1 MLNWNKMKN
10 ISGYIFSMMLLLL
23 LTNTVTGQ
31 DTLRTYGPRFGLDLS
46 RFAYLLATPVETGAE
61 VSADVELYKNI
72 YPVFELGYNR
82 ISEEGDLFDYTAGG
96 TYARLGID
104 YNLLP
109 VTDRSE
115 HHTIS
120 VGIRYAISRLTHS
133 VEGAVIANEYW
144 GDRML
149 DSYENSVTGNWFELV
164 GGLKTE
170 LVPNLFLGWLVR
182 YKILLNPEMDPL
194 VTPQLIPG
202 YGKGTSERGFGIT
215 YSILYKIPLIKR

>member
-1 MLNWNKMKN
+1 MQ
-10 ISGYIFSMMLLLL
+10 S
-23 LTNTVTGQ
+23 
-31 DTLRTYGPRFGLDLS
+31 
-46 RFAYLLATPVETGAE
+46 
-61 VSADVELYKNI
+61 KNI

-82 ISEEGDLFDYTAGG
+82 ISQEGDLFEYTGGG

-120 VGIRYAISRLTHS
+120 VGIRYGISRFNHS
-133 VEGAVIANEYW
+133 VDSAVIPSEYW
-144 GDRML
+144 GDRKIDL
-149 DSYENSVTGNWFELV
+149 YENSLTGNWIELV

-182 YKILLNPEMDPL
+182 YKILLNPDMDPL
-194 VTPQLIPG
+194 VSPQLVPG
-202 YGKGTSERGFGIT
+202 YGKGTADRGFGIT
-215 YSILYKIPLIKR
+215 YSILYKIPLIKK